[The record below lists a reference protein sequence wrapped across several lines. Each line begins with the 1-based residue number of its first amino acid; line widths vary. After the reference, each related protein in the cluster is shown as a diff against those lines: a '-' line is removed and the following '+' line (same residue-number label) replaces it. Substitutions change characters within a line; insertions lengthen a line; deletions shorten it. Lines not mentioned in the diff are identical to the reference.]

1 MILNTILNP
10 IIKRRSKNDQ
20 YNLEKDVQP
29 PNNELHIS
37 PFEHQEHDHA
47 PEHTP
52 LNIPPERPELYGHKF
67 VEPERVFDTADDYFP
82 THILQEV
89 EKINISNK
97 PDTEAEVEPTS
108 ASELATD
115 VTAFNLMNDKLS
127 KEGAIEESAFE
138 EIYTEDNEEID
149 GEISEDDI
157 LEEEEEEV
165 VPKIVPLGI

>member
-1 MILNTILNP
+1 MTMHLSI
-10 IIKRRSKNDQ
+10 
-20 YNLEKDVQP
+20 
-29 PNNELHIS
+29 
-37 PFEHQEHDHA
+37 
-47 PEHTP
+47 P

-165 VPKIVPLGI
+165 VPKLFPWEFRESGKVVAERVFD

>member
-1 MILNTILNP
+1 MLLDPANYQRFEDRIQPSIDAMWDPTKEPPPKREDVKKKKHTIFLKKFLNRLPKNGTAQLITTIHLKNTKAFMILNTILNP

-89 EKINISNK
+89 EK
-97 PDTEAEVEPTS
+97 
-108 ASELATD
+108 
-115 VTAFNLMNDKLS
+115 
-127 KEGAIEESAFE
+127 
-138 EIYTEDNEEID
+138 
-149 GEISEDDI
+149 
-157 LEEEEEEV
+157 
-165 VPKIVPLGI
+165 